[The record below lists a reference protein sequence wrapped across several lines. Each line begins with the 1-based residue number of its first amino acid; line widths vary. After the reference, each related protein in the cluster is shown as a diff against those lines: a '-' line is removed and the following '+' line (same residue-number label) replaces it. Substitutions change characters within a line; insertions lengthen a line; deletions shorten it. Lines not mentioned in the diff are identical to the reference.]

1 MKHVLAVVVCFAALM
16 LLVVRPA
23 QAAEKYV
30 GTIVVT
36 DAGAVHNLLPL
47 DGGAFAIAP
56 NSLVTIQ
63 PSANAY
69 VCVDELTS
77 TKAPTCSS
85 SLGVLVSSGTAFPSS
100 CASGTGVLMADG
112 GYVTSC
118 IVTCIPAS
126 GASVNC
132 PVWVRKGNEL

>member
-1 MKHVLAVVVCFAALM
+1 MRHTLAVVSAVAAVVLLM
-16 LLVVRPA
+16 RPA
-23 QAAEKYV
+23 MAAEKYL
-30 GTIVVT
+30 GTVFVT
-36 DAGAVHNLLPL
+36 DAGAVHNLFPT
-47 DGGAFAIAP
+47 DGGAFYIAP
-56 NSLVTIQ
+56 NSLITVQ

-77 TKAPTCSS
+77 AKAPTCSS
-85 SLGVLVSSGTAFPSS
+85 TLGVLVSSGTAFPSS

-118 IVTCIPAS
+118 IVSCIPSS

-132 PVWVRKGNEL
+132 PVWQRKGNEN